1 LLCKNSSDK
10 IQSVLLKCG
19 FSSTDVDE
27 ILIFAKMANDAL
39 RGSVDME
46 NLESYFKKPSRL
58 PKSRI
63 QEFVHLFKKG
73 QEHRK
78 TKEDSNEIQDDFDD
92 ENVERYIKRIE

>member
-1 LLCKNSSDK
+1 M
-10 IQSVLLKCG
+10 QSC
-19 FSSTDVDE
+19 
-27 ILIFAKMANDAL
+27 
-39 RGSVDME
+39 
-46 NLESYFKKPSRL
+46 KKPSRL

-63 QEFVHLFKKG
+63 QEFIHLFKKG